1 MGYRSQ
7 VTIVIYGDK
16 DEVTAFVATE
26 RLKGLPKGLD
36 YHPLFPK
43 PIEGMYGEYFV
54 REVYDYGKGQ
64 TMMKWSW
71 QEIKWYDSYPE
82 IAYWENLASVW
93 EDAFKNTSLCMEIG
107 RVGEETGDVEVNYHG
122 DDAEYCL
129 SIHSEVSED
138 NMPTKSTSGTN
149 SKGEQNE

>member
-26 RLKGLPKGLD
+26 RLKGIPKGME

-43 PIEGMYGEYFV
+43 PIGEYCMFDI
-54 REVYDYGKGQ
+54 YDYGKGQ

-82 IAYWENLASVW
+82 IAYWETLASVW
-93 EDAFKNTSLCMEIG
+93 EDGYSNTSLCMELG
-107 RVGEETGDVEVNYHG
+107 RVGEQADDVEVNYYG
-122 DDAEYCL
+122 EVDYCL

-138 NMPTKSTSGTN
+138 NMPQKVQTVLNNTK
-149 SKGEQNE
+149 EQKDE

>member
-16 DEVTAFVATE
+16 DDVTAFVATE
-26 RLKGLPKGLD
+26 RLKGVPKGMD

-43 PIEGMYGEYFV
+43 PIGEYCMFDT
-54 REVYDYGKGQ
+54 YDYGKGQ

-93 EDAFKNTSLCMEIG
+93 EDAFSNTSLCMELG
-107 RVGEETGDVEVNYHG
+107 RVGEETSDVEVNYYG
-122 DDAEYCL
+122 DSDYFL

-138 NMPTKSTSGTN
+138 NMPMKSISDTN
-149 SKGEQNE
+149 LIKGEQNE